1 MIPRILLHGPGR
13 RAAVPTLR
21 AMTFLPRFFR
31 PLATWACL
39 GLCGLAASAADAPG
53 YRFSPVNQYGI
64 NITAAYWNPIIA
76 YVSEKSGVP
85 LQLKIGRTSADTTAY
100 VLAQEVEF
108 IFSNHLFSPEREQ
121 LGWRVFGRRL
131 TPPMRA
137 QLVVPADSTVTEL
150 TQLQGQEVAFAGP
163 EALVAYKLPYAQLL
177 ARQVNIKP
185 VFAGNQDAA
194 LAQLF
199 NHKVAAAGANSQLA
213 EGYARR
219 EGKPLR
225 VLWSSGPLHDLALMA
240 AAKVPDKDVKAVA
253 KAFIGMHQ
261 DPRGR
266 DILEKASQQ
275 VGLSAEAYF
284 IASDGSEYGAYRDFY
299 RSAPPALR

>member
-1 MIPRILLHGPGR
+1 
-13 RAAVPTLR
+13 
-21 AMTFLPRFFR
+21 MTFASRFFR
-31 PLATWACL
+31 PLAAWACL
-39 GLCGLAASAADAPG
+39 GLWALAASAADAPG

-85 LQLKIGRTSADTTAY
+85 LQLKIGRTSADTTSY

-108 IFSNHLFSPEREQ
+108 VFSNHLFSPEREQ
-121 LGWRVFGRRL
+121 LGWKVFGRRL